1 MYCRGLSDPGWR
13 LWYRWLE
20 MAVYRVRIPTQ
31 LNGIHGILTF
41 HSERATTVSCGL
53 VSSMFMPE
61 YPHKVRLLKPIE
73 RDYPV
78 WRLEME
84 AAGGEADGEITVW
97 KGFKMAFSDP
107 KIWAL
112 VWCMGLS
119 QSMGSTGNII

>member
-1 MYCRGLSDPGWR
+1 
-13 LWYRWLE
+13 
-20 MAVYRVRIPTQ
+20 
-31 LNGIHGILTF
+31 
-41 HSERATTVSCGL
+41 
-53 VSSMFMPE
+53 MFMPE